1 VAVSAGV
8 ALVLLNL
15 PAHTS
20 DLGPFASRAS
30 NSAVRS
36 LIDQL
41 ELVRLP
47 GPTVFDG
54 STLRFAEPYSGP
66 VLAALADTGQPIR
79 AGDASFA
86 RQLGEHRHPHHDER
100 WSVQVREGTQ
110 VGPPAANERVLAE
123 ATAANDTPVSV
134 VLIDLA
140 QAG

>member
-1 VAVSAGV
+1 
-8 ALVLLNL
+8 
-15 PAHTS
+15 
-20 DLGPFASRAS
+20 
-30 NSAVRS
+30 
-36 LIDQL
+36 
-41 ELVRLP
+41 
-47 GPTVFDG
+47 VFDG
-54 STLRFAEPYSGP
+54 TTLRFAEPYSGP
-66 VLAALADTGQPIR
+66 VLAALADTDQPIR

-100 WSVQVREGTQ
+100 WSLQVREGTQ